1 MSAIHGT
8 IKFMYD
14 PTMRVLAVLEI
25 LQARDRVS
33 GAELAERLEVN
44 LRTVQRYIARLQDLA
59 VPVESVR
66 GVGGYYSLKPGFRLP
81 PLMFTD
87 EEAFAL
93 VLGLRGLRYLGLA
106 AFAPA
111 TEGAASKLSRV
122 LPARLRE
129 SLQTV
134 EEVVAVEPGPWVVS
148 TSAESLILVSDAIRG
163 AKRLRFDYQ
172 AQDGSATQREI
183 EPYGVI
189 HTDGRW
195 YVAGYCLLRK
205 ALRTFRLDRI
215 SEPEI
220 REQTFEPPAE
230 FDIKEY
236 LNRSI
241 SVAPSVYEIDVWLDL
256 PIAEAHSYFALHRVA
271 LEEENGGIRVRC
283 GRDCLEPFAAMLLSI
298 GRRMVVHQPLQL
310 KVAFTELARRAMEV
324 QSA

>member
-1 MSAIHGT
+1 
-8 IKFMYD
+8 MYD

-93 VLGLRGLRYLGLA
+93 ILGLRGLRYLGLA

-122 LPARLRE
+122 LPSRLRD

-148 TSAESLILVSDAIRG
+148 TSAESLILASSAIRG
-163 AKRLRFDYQ
+163 AQRLRFDYQ
-172 AQDGSATQREI
+172 AQDGTATQREI

-189 HTDGRW
+189 HIDGRW
-195 YVAGYCLLRK
+195 YVAGHCLLRK

-215 SEPEI
+215 SGPEI
-220 REQTFEPPAE
+220 LEQSFEPPAD
-230 FDIKEY
+230 FDIKEH

-241 SVAPSVYEIDVWLDL
+241 ALAPSAYEIDVWVDL
-256 PIAEAHSYFALHRVA
+256 PIAETRSHFALHRIA
-271 LEEENGGIRVRC
+271 LQEENGGIRLRC
-283 GRDCLEPFAAMLLSI
+283 GRDCLEPFAAMLLSL
-298 GRRMVVHQPLQL
+298 GRRIVVHQPPELRA
-310 KVAFTELARRAMEV
+310 AFTLLAKRTLEV
-324 QSA
+324 Q